1 MDNAKFIMSSIFSD
15 CLFWSVSHAS
25 ISDNSEINAFKKR
38 EVVGEIVDLLAA
50 NVYKTHEFHF
60 LSLSTM

>member
-1 MDNAKFIMSSIFSD
+1 MANVKFIMSSIFSD
-15 CLFWSVSHAS
+15 CLSHAS

-38 EVVGEIVDLLAA
+38 EVVSEIVDLLAA
-50 NVYKTHEFHF
+50 NVYKTHESHF